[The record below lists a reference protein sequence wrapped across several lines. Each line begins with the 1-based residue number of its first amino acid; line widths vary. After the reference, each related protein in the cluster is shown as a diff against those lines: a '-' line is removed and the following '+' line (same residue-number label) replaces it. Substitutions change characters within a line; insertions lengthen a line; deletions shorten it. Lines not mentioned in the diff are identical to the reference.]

1 MRFAKVLLDVSAE
14 KLMEKAGDC
23 FDIAKTQHDIADKQ
37 HKSADKLD
45 TSANELDTLGHALE
59 ADADQLKGK
68 TKIVSARKDTELEAV
83 SVSVPPNPLAPS
95 PSRPFPKAWE

>member
-83 SVSVPPNPLAPS
+83 SVSVPPIH
-95 PSRPFPKAWE
+95 